1 LLKNVL
7 YKNKMGLRILASVE
21 TPQGFTASALYLRI
35 VSLFV
40 MRPQSLLPLVKIRTA
55 LYLSRDR
62 QSVAGSEVDFPAIP
76 REYDIEIQLTSVSSF
91 ELLYAH
97 IRAILRRRGYTC
109 EAVAEDGQTIV
120 EVVLPEPVVVDVSG
134 TVMDA
139 SGIGMD
145 VSGVAIGASQQSSE
159 STQPTPQTPPQPEEP
174 PAASPEPQPQP
185 SSEYAPAPAETE
197 A

>member
-1 LLKNVL
+1 
-7 YKNKMGLRILASVE
+7 MGLRILASVE

-62 QSVAGSEVDFPAIP
+62 QSVLGSEIDFPAIP
-76 REYDIEIQLTSVSSF
+76 SEYDIEIPLTSVPSF

-120 EVVLPEPVVVDVSG
+120 EVVLPEPEVLDVSG
-134 TVMDA
+134 SSMDA
-139 SGIGMD
+139 SG
-145 VSGVAIGASQQSSE
+145 
-159 STQPTPQTPPQPEEP
+159 STL
-174 PAASPEPQPQP
+174 
-185 SSEYAPAPAETE
+185 
-197 A
+197 